1 MEEKE
6 TKKVEQAKQEE
17 TKKKEKMEKQDS
29 KPKKVKKQKAETKKV
44 KEKEEPSKGKTVL
57 KVVFILIFIILLAVA
72 LNWTRNY
79 LIMSDILEKM
89 SQYENIQ
96 NYSYIISQNTGEV
109 TNVTVKDN
117 ITKITY
123 TTNGTEKLISWNNVE
138 TQETIAA
145 FPEAKQ
151 VSYTAK
157 TLTIKNP
164 FSTEIL
170 QGWKDNIIYLALTSF
185 IPSENV
191 KGQDCYV
198 INRFQNGKLWVNK
211 ETGIK
216 VKAEEGKILD
226 SGVTEPL
233 IVEYTDWKINT
244 ITDEDVAKPDLVG
257 YTIIE

>member
-17 TKKKEKMEKQDS
+17 TKKKEKMKQQDS
-29 KPKKVKKQKAETKKV
+29 KPKKEKNEKPETKKV
-44 KEKEEPSKGKTVL
+44 KEKEPSKGKTAL

-96 NYSYIISQNTGEV
+96 NYAYTISQNTGE
-109 TNVTVKDN
+109 TTKLIVKDN
-117 ITKITY
+117 IYKMTY
-123 TTNGTEKLISWNNVE
+123 TTDGIEKLIAWINKD
-138 TQETIAA
+138 TDETIAA
-145 FPEAKQ
+145 FPEIKE
-151 VSYTAK
+151 VSYSNHIAM
-157 TLTIKNP
+157 IENP
-164 FSTEIL
+164 FSPDVI
-170 QGWKDNIIYLALTSF
+170 QGWKDNMIYLALTSF
-185 IPSENV
+185 ISSENV
-191 KGQDCYV
+191 NGQDCYV
-198 INRFQNGKLWVNK
+198 IDRFQNGKLWVNK

-216 VKAEEGKILD
+216 AKAEEGSTID
-226 SGVTEPL
+226 NGITMPL

-244 ITDEDVAKPDLVG
+244 ITDEDVEKPDLVG

>member
-6 TKKVEQAKQEE
+6 SKNVEDTNKEEAKQ
-17 TKKKEKMEKQDS
+17 KEKMKQQDS
-29 KPKKVKKQKAETKKV
+29 KPKKGKNEKTETKNT
-44 KEKEEPSKGKTVL
+44 KEKEPSKGKTIL
-57 KVVFILIFIILLAVA
+57 KVVFILIFIIILAVA

-96 NYSYIISQNTGEV
+96 NYAYTISQNTGE
-109 TNVTVKDN
+109 TTKLAVKDN
-117 ITKITY
+117 IYKMIYATDGI
-123 TTNGTEKLISWNNVE
+123 EKLVAWIN
-138 TQETIAA
+138 TDTDETIAA
-145 FPEAKQ
+145 FPEIKK
-151 VSYTAK
+151 VSYSNHIAM
-157 TLTIKNP
+157 IENP
-164 FSTEIL
+164 LSTDVL
-170 QGWKDNIIYLALTSF
+170 QDWKDNLIYLALTSF
-185 IPSENV
+185 IYSENV
-191 KGQDCYV
+191 NAQDCYV

-216 VKAEEGKILD
+216 VKAEEGSTGD
-226 SGVTEPL
+226 NGVTKPF